1 MGQAGKAVQEYSGI
15 VPLHSRKQVYVWA
28 RIVCLMKEKTRTR
41 NWRRATDMMTKWM
54 AVAWIFLLILLGAY
68 TNARLCRSTV
78 MNRGDL
84 KIEMKKQK
92 I

>member
-1 MGQAGKAVQEYSGI
+1 MNSISKKGYG
-15 VPLHSRKQVYVWA
+15 SRKEGYVWA

-68 TNARLCRSTV
+68 TKARLCRSTATA
-78 MNRGDL
+78 
-84 KIEMKKQK
+84 Q
-92 I
+92 